1 MKFIKHVPAAIL
13 AFLFLFGGLSFFFPL
28 LPVPPITGNSLT
40 FFNLLG
46 TTGYMA
52 IVKVLE
58 IIGGVLIILPTKRAL
73 ATLILAPISVNIFLF
88 EVFMIGT
95 PGISILLIALI
106 GLVVYQEKQKFMAL
120 V

>member
-1 MKFIKHVPAAIL
+1 MKFLKHIPAAIL
-13 AFLFLFGGLSFFFPL
+13 AFLFLLGGASFFLPL
-28 LPVPPITGNSLT
+28 LPVPPMTGNSLA

-46 TTGYMA
+46 TTGYMVV
-52 IVKVLE
+52 VKILE
-58 IIGGVLIILPTKRAL
+58 ILGGALIILPAKRAL

-106 GLVVYQEKQKFMAL
+106 GLVVYQEKQKFLAL

>member
-1 MKFIKHVPAAIL
+1 MKFNKHVPAAIL

-28 LPVPPITGNSLT
+28 VPVPPMTGNSLT

-52 IVKVLE
+52 VVKILE
-58 IIGGVLIILPTKRAL
+58 IIGGALIILPAKRAL
-73 ATLILAPISVNIFLF
+73 ATVILAPISVNIFLF

-95 PGISILLIALI
+95 PGIGVVLVALI
-106 GLVVYQEKQKFMAL
+106 GILIYQEKQKFMAL

>member
-1 MKFIKHVPAAIL
+1 MKFLTHIPAAIL
-13 AFLFLFGGLSFFFPL
+13 AFLFLLGGASFFLPL
-28 LPVPPITGNSLT
+28 LPVPAMTGNSLT

-52 IVKVLE
+52 VVKILE
-58 IIGGVLIILPTKRAL
+58 IMGGVLIILPTKRAL

-88 EVFMIGT
+88 EIFMIGT

>member
-1 MKFIKHVPAAIL
+1 MKSLKHIPAAIL
-13 AFLFLFGGLSFFFPL
+13 AFLFLLGGASFFLPF
-28 LPVPPITGNSLT
+28 LPVPPMTGNSLT

-58 IIGGVLIILPTKRAL
+58 IIGGALIILPAKRAL

-95 PGISILLIALI
+95 PGIGIILIALI
-106 GLVVYQEKQKFMAL
+106 GILTYQEKQKFLAL

>member
-1 MKFIKHVPAAIL
+1 MKFNKHFPAAIL

-28 LPVPPITGNSLT
+28 VPVPPMTGNSLT

-46 TTGYMA
+46 TTDYMVV
-52 IVKVLE
+52 VKILE
-58 IIGGVLIILPTKRAL
+58 IIGGALIILPRKRAL

-88 EVFMIGT
+88 EICMIGT

>member
-1 MKFIKHVPAAIL
+1 MKFNKHVPAAIL

-28 LPVPPITGNSLT
+28 VPVPPMTGNSLT

-52 IVKVLE
+52 VVKILE
-58 IIGGVLIILPTKRAL
+58 IIGGALIILPAKRAL
-73 ATLILAPISVNIFLF
+73 ATVILAPISVNIFLF

-95 PGISILLIALI
+95 PGIGVVLVALI
-106 GLVVYQEKQKFMAL
+106 GILIYQEKQKFMAL
-120 V
+120 I

>member
-13 AFLFLFGGLSFFFPL
+13 AFLFLLGGLSFFLPL
-28 LPVPPITGNSLT
+28 LPVPPMTGNSLT

-52 IVKVLE
+52 VVKILE

-73 ATLILAPISVNIFLF
+73 ATVILAPISVNIFLF
-88 EVFMIGT
+88 EIFMIGT
-95 PGISILLIALI
+95 PGIGIALI
-106 GLVVYQEKQKFMAL
+106 VLIGILIYQEKQKFLAL